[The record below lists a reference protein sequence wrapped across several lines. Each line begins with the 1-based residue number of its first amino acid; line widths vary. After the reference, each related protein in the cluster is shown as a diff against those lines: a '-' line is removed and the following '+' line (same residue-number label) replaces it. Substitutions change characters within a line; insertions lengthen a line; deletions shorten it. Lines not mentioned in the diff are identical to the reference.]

1 MFIKKE
7 WTVHV
12 CWFLRRGGN
21 RSTWRKTFQIMQRRV
36 LTTISYPR
44 NVVDARIQT
53 WPTLVGYECSDLCS
67 RQPAPPNHFSR
78 SLPCYRITLYHM
90 AESTSGQDEVKPAFW
105 LATRSCPLRIPCF
118 GPICLVNN
126 TYVCIK
132 VSSWNLI
139 LQKRNV
145 LYIGLLV
152 TVTGLKWCKEDQTQ
166 VFQL

>member
-1 MFIKKE
+1 MFIRKE
-7 WTVHV
+7 LTVHV
-12 CWFLRRGGN
+12 CCFLRRGGN

-36 LTTISYPR
+36 LTTKSDPN

-53 WPTLVGYECSDLCS
+53 WSTLVGCKCSDLCI
-67 RQPAPPNHFSR
+67 RQPASPNHFSR

-90 AESTSGQDEVKPAFW
+90 AESTSGH
-105 LATRSCPLRIPCF
+105 TRSCPLRIPCF
-118 GPICLVNN
+118 GLIFLVNN

-145 LYIGLLV
+145 LYIQCG
-152 TVTGLKWCKEDQTQ
+152 TVGDSDSVKIM
-166 VFQL
+166 